1 MNYIFLRFFFFH
13 FKKLFFFLSIDDNE
27 KKKIMGEVWRWQFL
41 WNSSLFK
48 LMEVKK
54 WWWKVVVVAFW
65 GSASGCW
72 MASIGWCWGDL
83 CWCVEVSL
91 RPDFCCCCW
100 WQLRIRVEWGEKA
113 SIKTQR
119 EDDSLTMAQES
130 SPPSL
135 PSISCR
141 KQQQQSPV
149 MDAPAATTGA
159 ATGATVAADKWTT
172 RNQREPTGTE

>member
-1 MNYIFLRFFFFH
+1 
-13 FKKLFFFLSIDDNE
+13 
-27 KKKIMGEVWRWQFL
+27 MGEVWRWQFL

-130 SPPSL
+130 SPPL
-135 PSISCR
+135 PPQHQLSE
-141 KQQQQSPV
+141 
-149 MDAPAATTGA
+149 TTTTIAGDGRPSRHNRSSDGSDSSGRQVNHKES
-159 ATGATVAADKWTT
+159 TWADGDRITNKIPKCLWTKTKWSTK
-172 RNQREPTGTE
+172 